1 MYFVHYVYMEL
12 KGRNPHL
19 RVSNA
24 IPWKQE
30 KNTVLNIVR
39 HMPFVLRIAALS
51 LIIIAIARPRSS
63 SKLDKVQSEGIDIM
77 LTMDVSTSML
87 ARDFTPDRISA
98 AKDIAIEFISQ
109 RPSDRMG
116 IVVFAGESYT
126 QCPLTTDRATL
137 INLMKEVRTNLLEDG
152 TAIGNGLATA
162 VARLKDSDAKSRV
175 VILLTDGVNNSGEIA
190 PETAADI
197 AKTYGIRVYAIG
209 VGANGEAP
217 YPVMTPWGVDI
228 QKVKVEI
235 DEQLL
240 TNIANETGGRYFRAT
255 DNTKLA
261 EIYSEIGRTFVERL
275 CNQEAAVIIFANY
288 QFLWLLLLI
297 PLFFVFQIVRMA
309 IRKRRI
315 RKFGDEALV
324 KELMPSWSKAKS
336 WVRCVLYSLAFFF
349 FVIGLSRP
357 QIGAKL
363 KEHKSQGAEIMIA
376 LDVSNSMLAK
386 DYSPNRLERAKLA
399 ISRITDKLSGDRIGL
414 IIFAGSSFVQLP
426 ITTDYVSAKM
436 FLNSISTESI
446 PVQGTAIGEAIE
458 TAASSFSS
466 ESDNSRAIIVISDGE
481 NHEDD
486 AIAAAKKAAEN
497 GIKVYAIGVGSTE
510 GEPIPM
516 KDGGLMKDKDG
527 KIVVTKLDGGI

>member
-1 MYFVHYVYMEL
+1 MYFEYPALLWLLVLPLLLIVHYVYMEL
-12 KGRNPHL
+12 KGRYPHL

-30 KNTVLNIVR
+30 KNTVLNIIR
-39 HMPFVLRIAALS
+39 HIPFVLRIAALS

-63 SKLDKVQSEGIDIM
+63 TKLDKVQSEGIDIM

-137 INLMKEVRTNLLEDG
+137 INLMKEVSTNLLEDG

-175 VILLTDGVNNSGEIA
+175 IILLTDGVNNSGEIA

-197 AKTYGIRVYAIG
+197 AKTYGIRVYTIG

-261 EIYSEIGRTFVERL
+261 EIYSEIGKMEKTRTTIDSFPVYKEL
-275 CNQEAAVIIFANY
+275 FLGYAVASLIC
-288 QFLWLLLLI
+288 LMLELLLN
-297 PLFFVFQIVRMA
+297 V
-309 IRKRRI
+309 
-315 RKFGDEALV
+315 
-324 KELMPSWSKAKS
+324 
-336 WVRCVLYSLAFFF
+336 
-349 FVIGLSRP
+349 FVIR
-357 QIGAKL
+357 
-363 KEHKSQGAEIMIA
+363 
-376 LDVSNSMLAK
+376 
-386 DYSPNRLERAKLA
+386 RL
-399 ISRITDKLSGDRIGL
+399 
-414 IIFAGSSFVQLP
+414 P
-426 ITTDYVSAKM
+426 
-436 FLNSISTESI
+436 
-446 PVQGTAIGEAIE
+446 
-458 TAASSFSS
+458 
-466 ESDNSRAIIVISDGE
+466 
-481 NHEDD
+481 
-486 AIAAAKKAAEN
+486 
-497 GIKVYAIGVGSTE
+497 
-510 GEPIPM
+510 
-516 KDGGLMKDKDG
+516 
-527 KIVVTKLDGGI
+527 